1 VDFEFPK
8 VMQRWSRPLYS
19 QELSDRKHS
28 SGCLSGGGA
37 CNGLLL
43 LSQKINRLAQA
54 RTPRK
59 ELTKFYPSP
68 LSAFQSDH
76 FSVFSQSCN

>member
-1 VDFEFPK
+1 MEPPALFSRTFESETFIRLFK
-8 VMQRWSRPLYS
+8 CRIN
-19 QELSDRKHS
+19 K
-28 SGCLSGGGA
+28 SGGGA

-59 ELTKFYPSP
+59 ELTKFNPSP